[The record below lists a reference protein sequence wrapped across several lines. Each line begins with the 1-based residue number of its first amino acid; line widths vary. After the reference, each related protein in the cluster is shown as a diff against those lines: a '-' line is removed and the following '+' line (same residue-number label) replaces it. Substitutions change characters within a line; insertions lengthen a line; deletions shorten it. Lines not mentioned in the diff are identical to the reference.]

1 MSQVLMPCAKYLS
14 DKRAIMTQSTGIKK
28 TMAAAKP
35 APKTSAKVPAKPAAK
50 APGKASVSAAKSAV
64 KASIT
69 SKKPVKPVAVPVK
82 KSVPAPKQALKTVT
96 KGAAK
101 PVAKPAA
108 KVATKPAAKSA
119 PVRTVTKAGAKTSA
133 PTKHPV
139 KTVGKQS
146 ADAKSV
152 SKSASKSV
160 VQSVKE
166 SMKSVSQAKPK
177 AAPVKTPEKAAAKT
191 AAKPATKPAANA
203 APKAPV
209 KVAAKPAAKV
219 AAKPVAASKTA
230 PVKAAKTAATKAA
243 PVAPAK
249 VAPAAL
255 VASKAPGK
263 VDVSKPAPVK
273 AGKGEGDEKPVKAA
287 GRPPG
292 GTGRRPGRPSKNP
305 NNNADS
311 EFGDAGDGDGE
322 VEALPELK
330 PVKRGKRGKGEG
342 KDLIAR
348 GPMTPEEYEA
358 RRNRLKLLIKLGK
371 DRGYLTYGE
380 INDHL
385 PDDLVDA
392 EAIDGI
398 ISTFSDMGI
407 AVYDQAPDAETLLL
421 GENAPVATSDDD
433 VEDEAEAALTT
444 VDSDFGRTT
453 DPVRMYMREMG
464 TVELLTREGEIEIA
478 KRIEGGLKDMVKAIS
493 TCPTTI
499 NEIISHV
506 QRVRDAQAQ
515 IDEVIDG
522 LVDDDGAE
530 YAGAGVADEAEE
542 DGPAGGMSSK
552 QLEDLRVKGLAKFDI
567 VATQFIRMRTA
578 YEKEGYR
585 SETYMLAQEVILNEL
600 MGVRF
605 TAKMVERLADTLRQ
619 QVEEVRKIERAVLH
633 TCVDRAGMPRAH
645 FIKVFPGNETNLQ
658 WVITEIESAADY
670 SITLK
675 RHVPAVQ
682 ELQQKLIDLQTR
694 VVLPLK
700 DLKDVN
706 KKMAT
711 GEAKAR
717 KAKREMTEA
726 NLRLVISIAKK
737 YTNRGLQFLDLIQ
750 EGNIGLMKAVDKFE
764 YRRGYKFST
773 YATWWIRQAITRSIA
788 DQARTIRIP
797 VHMIETINKMNRIS
811 RQILQETGAEP
822 DPATLASK
830 MDMPEDKIR
839 KILKIAKEPISM
851 ETPIGDDDDS
861 HLGDFIED
869 THTLAPADAA
879 LHSSMHNVVKEVLDS
894 LTPREAKVLRMRFG
908 IEMSTDQTLEE
919 VGKQFDVTR
928 ERIRQ
933 IEAKALRKLRH
944 PSRSDKLKSF
954 LEGQ

>member
-1 MSQVLMPCAKYLS
+1 MPCAKYLS

>member
-1 MSQVLMPCAKYLS
+1 
-14 DKRAIMTQSTGIKK
+14 MTRSVGIKK
-28 TMAAAKP
+28 NMAAPSPKPKAAVKPTAKFSSKSASVSAKSSAKP
-35 APKTSAKVPAKPAAK
+35 VSKPSVRSVTQASVKPTAKPVIKPAAK
-50 APGKASVSAAKSAV
+50 TAVKTIGKSIPVPQKNSKSAAQSPV
-64 KASIT
+64 KAGLAS
-69 SKKPVKPVAVPVK
+69 
-82 KSVPAPKQALKTVT
+82 
-96 KGAAK
+96 G
-101 PVAKPAA
+101 KPAM
-108 KVATKPAAKSA
+108 V
-119 PVRTVTKAGAKTSA
+119 
-133 PTKHPV
+133 
-139 KTVGKQS
+139 
-146 ADAKSV
+146 KSV
-152 SKSASKSV
+152 SKSAANTAA
-160 VQSVKE
+160 QSVKE
-166 SMKSVSQAKPK
+166 SMKSASPSKSKVPTQ
-177 AAPVKTPEKAAAKT
+177 AAPVKTDVKPVTKTAVKASDKATSVPAKAAGAKDKEAPAKGAAAKL
-191 AAKPATKPAANA
+191 AAVKAVPAKEAPTKTV
-203 APKAPV
+203 PV
-209 KVAAKPAAKV
+209 KAASGKAAG
-219 AAKPVAASKTA
+219 AAKPVLAKA
-230 PVKAAKTAATKAA
+230 PPPA
-243 PVAPAK
+243 PISA
-249 VAPAAL
+249 
-255 VASKAPGK
+255 KAPGK
-263 VDVSKPAPVK
+263 VDVSKPPPP
-273 AGKGEGDEKPVKAA
+273 EDDGDGPPKKMS

-305 NNNADS
+305 NNNSDS
-311 EFGDAGDGDGE
+311 EFGDSGDGE
-322 VEALPELK
+322 HEAEVLPDLK
-330 PVKRGKRGKGEG
+330 PVKRGKRVKGEG
-342 KDLIAR
+342 KDLMAR
-348 GPMTPEEYEA
+348 GPVTPEEYEA

-407 AVYDQAPDAETLLL
+407 AVYDQAPDAESLLL

-493 TCPTTI
+493 ACPTTI
-499 NEIISHV
+499 NEILNHV

-522 LVDDDGAE
+522 LVDDDGEE
-530 YAGAGVADEAEE
+530 YAGAGVADDTEE

-552 QLEDLRVKGLAKFDI
+552 QVEDLRVKGMAKFEI
-567 VATQFIRMRTA
+567 VGVQFTKMRAA
-578 YEKEGYR
+578 YEKDGYR
-585 SETYMLAQEVILNEL
+585 SKPYLAAQELIQNEL
-600 MGVRF
+600 MGIRF

-645 FIKVFPGNETNLQ
+645 FIKVFPGNETNLE
-658 WVITEIESAADY
+658 WVLGEVASGADY
-670 SITLK
+670 AVTLT
-675 RHVPAVQ
+675 RHIPAVQ
-682 ELQQKLIDLQTR
+682 ELQQKLIDLQVR

-869 THTLAPADAA
+869 NATLAPAEAA
-879 LHSSMHNVVKEVLDS
+879 LHGSMRDVVKEVLDS

-908 IEMSTDQTLEE
+908 IEMNTDQTLEE

-944 PSRSDKLKSF
+944 PSRADKLKSF